1 MKYDFSKFQP
11 KDVDDAV
18 AGTDVH
24 KIIGGIVFRGA
35 DEPPMSEIGRLI
47 YKGKEVEISDN
58 QMEKIKKSLVG
69 QVMPFVLLQFNEFVE
84 KTGVK

>member
-11 KDVDDAV
+11 KDVD
-18 AGTDVH
+18 GTVVGESVH
-24 KIIGGIVFRGA
+24 KIIGEKVFRGA
-35 DEPPMSEIGRLI
+35 DELPMSDIGRLI
-47 YKGKEVEISDN
+47 YEGKEVDISDN